1 MENHFLYSNNTTFM
15 VLLFAF
21 DDVVF
26 LFVNDWR
33 EKRFDISPPMS
44 LVKIKYMYKKSEEN
58 KVFFFHLGPTEAE
71 FIPSLAI

>member
-1 MENHFLYSNNTTFM
+1 MENHFPYSNNTTFM

-33 EKRFDISPPMS
+33 EKRFDIFPPMR
-44 LVKIKYMYKKSEEN
+44 LVKIHEVHVHEKRRK
-58 KVFFFHLGPTEAE
+58 
-71 FIPSLAI
+71 